1 MIPACRPTIVLTGYP
16 PCTRAQGAHR
26 RDTSARSCLN
36 HGLRGRSIH
45 LRPRG
50 SPRVDPPLSL
60 LDTHHAHE
68 LREHTDVTRVPV
80 HASTM
85 GCEAALSTLDPD
97 DPRV

>member
-45 LRPRG
+45 LRPR

-80 HASTM
+80 HASAK
-85 GCEAALSTLDPD
+85 GGQAVLSTLDPD